1 MSGSNGRT
9 IWHTLGVSLW
19 IGCAVIGCHSSSV
32 PKTRQLPKHCEIELD
47 QLKIL
52 SDIEISRDDPLLK
65 ELVNLRKEVR
75 STLKL
80 PKATRPVTVY
90 LFRDESRYMQYMQ
103 ERHPTLP
110 ARRAF
115 FIGTPKELM
124 VYAYWGEKTME
135 DLRHEY
141 THGVL
146 HASLK
151 TVPLWFDEGLA
162 EYFEVAPEHP
172 VGLNRDHAENLA
184 ISIQNGWRPDL
195 RRLEQIEDVSQ
206 MQRADYQE
214 AWAWIHYLL
223 QGTPDGSQILTD
235 YIKTLH
241 TATHAPSFASRVLN
255 DQPASGDRLTTHV
268 AALNTQIMQTGYAA
282 PPTR

>member
-1 MSGSNGRT
+1 M
-9 IWHTLGVSLW
+9 LW
-19 IGCAVIGCHSSSV
+19 IGCAVVGCHSSSV

-52 SDIEISRDDPLLK
+52 SDIEIDREDPLLK

-80 PKATRPVTVY
+80 PEATRPVTVY

-151 TVPLWFDEGLA
+151 TVPLWLDEGLA
-162 EYFEVAPEHP
+162 EYFEVAPELP

-223 QGTPDGSQILTD
+223 QGTPDGTQILTD
-235 YIKTLH
+235 YLQTLH

-268 AALNTQIMQTGYAA
+268 AALNTQIMQTGYYV
-282 PPTR
+282 PPPQ

>member
-1 MSGSNGRT
+1 
-9 IWHTLGVSLW
+9 
-19 IGCAVIGCHSSSV
+19 
-32 PKTRQLPKHCEIELD
+32 
-47 QLKIL
+47 
-52 SDIEISRDDPLLK
+52 
-65 ELVNLRKEVR
+65 
-75 STLKL
+75 
-80 PKATRPVTVY
+80 
-90 LFRDESRYMQYMQ
+90 
-103 ERHPTLP
+103 
-110 ARRAF
+110 
-115 FIGTPKELM
+115 M

-151 TVPLWFDEGLA
+151 TVPLWLDEGLA
-162 EYFEVAPEHP
+162 EYFEVAPEQP

-223 QGTPDGSQILTD
+223 QGTPDGSQILTE
-235 YIKTLH
+235 YLKTLH
-241 TATHAPSFASRVLN
+241 AATHAPSFASRVLN

-268 AALNTQIMQTGYAA
+268 AALNTQIMQTGYVV
-282 PPTR
+282 PPPQ